1 MESDGWEK
9 WMESA
14 LIHGKKPLD
23 IAIDFFF
30 TPSQV
35 VFPGLFHGV
44 DYFG

>member
-23 IAIDFFF
+23 IAIDFFYPQ
-30 TPSQV
+30 PSCV
-35 VFPGLFHGV
+35 SWIVSWC
-44 DYFG
+44 